1 MKRFMTGFSEFFGL
15 HFKPKLVW
23 AILLGA
29 IPIVL
34 LCWSYAS
41 ESAARKAHNKDD
53 RVFPTVSEMYEQT
66 RIYVSEPDIRT
77 DTPLFWHD
85 LKYSMKLLVMGL
97 SISAITAF
105 IFGILMGV
113 FPWFRALNMPI
124 VTVIS
129 IIPALT
135 ILAILF
141 CVFGIGDTAKVALI
155 VIGTSFLMMRDT
167 VAYIRGLPE
176 EQMVKTLTLGRG
188 SFAFV
193 TRVVMPQVAPRFLE
207 MLRLN
212 YSPAWLFLIASEGLA
227 ADSGLAHRMYLAQR
241 TNHMALVI
249 PIVFAITMIAVA
261 MNYGT
266 LFLNKKCFKYFW
278 LGGK

>member
-1 MKRFMTGFSEFFGL
+1 MNSLMTKMGEFFGL

-29 IPIVL
+29 IPIAL
-34 LCWSYAS
+34 LCWAYAS
-41 ESAARKAHNKDD
+41 ESATRKAQNKYD
-53 RVFPTVSEMYEQT
+53 RVFPTISEMYEQAK
-66 RIYVSEPDIRT
+66 IYVVEPNIRT
-77 DTPLFWHD
+77 GTPLFWHD
-85 LKYSMKLLVMGL
+85 LKSSMKLLAMGL
-97 SISAITAF
+97 SISAIAAF
-105 IFGILMGV
+105 VFGILMGV
-113 FPWFRALNMPI
+113 FPWFCALNMPI
-124 VTVIS
+124 VTVLS

-135 ILAILF
+135 ILAVLF
-141 CVFGIGDTAKVALI
+141 CVFGTGDTAKVALI

-188 SFAFV
+188 PFAFV
-193 TRVVMPQVAPRFLE
+193 TRVVVPQVAPRFLE

-212 YSPAWLFLIASEGLA
+212 YGPAWLFLIASEGLA
-227 ADSGLAHRMYLAQR
+227 ADAGLAHRMYMAQR

-249 PIVFAITMIAVA
+249 PIVFGVTMIAVS
-261 MNYGT
+261 MNYMT
-266 LFLNKKCFKYFW
+266 LFVNRKCFKSFW